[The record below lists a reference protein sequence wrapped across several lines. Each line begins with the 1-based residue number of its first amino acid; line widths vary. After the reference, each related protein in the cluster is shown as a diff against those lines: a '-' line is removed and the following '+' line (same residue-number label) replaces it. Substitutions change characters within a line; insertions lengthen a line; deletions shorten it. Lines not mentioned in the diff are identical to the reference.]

1 MMSSSLRYF
10 ISSHTIGIFIGAC
23 PPLNDLHSVYIKNE
37 RRQDRDGKYVWYE
50 LIREG
55 GSYMTS

>member
-1 MMSSSLRYF
+1 MGWGWY
-10 ISSHTIGIFIGAC
+10 
-23 PPLNDLHSVYIKNE
+23 KKE

-50 LIREG
+50 LKRED